1 LHKTPTLTLHNRTI
15 QQPVAQVGEYLS
27 GAPFGWLNDAVVHP
41 AVYKYSNFLKSLVKS
56 GCARIAISE

>member
-1 LHKTPTLTLHNRTI
+1 LHKTPTLTLHNRII

-27 GAPFGWLNDAVVHP
+27 GVPFGWLNDAV
-41 AVYKYSNFLKSLVKS
+41 VYKYSNFLKSLVKS